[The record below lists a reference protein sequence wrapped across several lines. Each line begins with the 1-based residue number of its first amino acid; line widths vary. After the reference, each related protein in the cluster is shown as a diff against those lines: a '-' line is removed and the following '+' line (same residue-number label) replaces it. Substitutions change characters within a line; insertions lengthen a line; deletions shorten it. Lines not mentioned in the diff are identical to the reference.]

1 MRFLNETAPGHD
13 LTYSDVFMVPGRS
26 AVGSRLD
33 VDLATTDGSGATIP
47 VVTANMTAVSGR
59 RMAETVA
66 RRGGIAMLPQDIPTD
81 VVADVI
87 TWVKSR
93 DLVAETA
100 LTLAPTDTAGDALSL
115 LPKRAHGAVIVV
127 EDGRP
132 VGVATEADCLG
143 VDRFTQLSHVM
154 SADPFTLP
162 AGTPPEQAFSLL
174 HDGRHRLAPVLDA
187 EGRCVGIMTRTGA
200 LRATLYSPAVDASG
214 RLRVGAAIGVN
225 GDVAAK
231 AKLLLDAGADVLVV
245 DTAHGHQE
253 KMICALQAVR
263 ALNPAVPVV
272 AGNVVTAAG
281 VADLRSAGADIVKVG
296 VGPGAMCTTRMMT
309 GVGRP
314 QFSAVLECAAEARRL
329 GASVWADGGV
339 RHPRDVALALAAG
352 ASNVMIGSWFAGT
365 YESPG
370 DTFRSPEGRLY
381 KESFG
386 MASARAVRLRSASDS
401 AFERA
406 RKELFEEGISSAR
419 MYLDQVRP
427 GVEDLI
433 DMIVAGLRSSC
444 TYAGARDLAEFH
456 ERAVVGVQSASGYS
470 EGMPV
475 PTSWLQG
482 GRGVWQGGSGG
493 PRGSGGKGSPQSRGV
508 PGVAPRASSAR
519 RVEPADG
526 SAVGG
531 APERL
536 ELVVPG
542 RAQEPA
548 EFVFQRPAVGSPGG
562 EHHDRPEPVLGDH
575 DVAVSAGHSAEEAEI
590 GRVAVTYAVA
600 AGRAILRHLEPEPVP
615 AGQRG
620 RDRSGR
626 ARAGLPGELGPQRA
640 GSGRLADP
648 RHANGC
654 PHNSGDSPLN
664 MRAQRRGRGMNVQ
677 NTMRGHHAS
686 L

>member
-1 MRFLNETAPGHD
+1 
-13 LTYSDVFMVPGRS
+13 
-26 AVGSRLD
+26 
-33 VDLATTDGSGATIP
+33 
-47 VVTANMTAVSGR
+47 
-59 RMAETVA
+59 
-66 RRGGIAMLPQDIPTD
+66 
-81 VVADVI
+81 
-87 TWVKSR
+87 
-93 DLVAETA
+93 
-100 LTLAPTDTAGDALSL
+100 
-115 LPKRAHGAVIVV
+115 
-127 EDGRP
+127 
-132 VGVATEADCLG
+132 
-143 VDRFTQLSHVM
+143 
-154 SADPFTLP
+154 
-162 AGTPPEQAFSLL
+162 
-174 HDGRHRLAPVLDA
+174 
-187 EGRCVGIMTRTGA
+187 MTRTGA

-225 GDVAAK
+225 GDVAAR

-263 ALNPAVPVV
+263 ALNPVVPVV

-475 PTSWLQG
+475 PTSWLARRG
-482 GRGVWQGGSGG
+482 AEGVWGE
-493 PRGSGGKGSPQSRGV
+493 GSPQDRGV
-508 PGVAPRASSAR
+508 RGSPPGLAQPVALSQRTGAPSAARRNGSSSLSQAVPRSLPSSSSSDPLAAPWEASIMTDLSRSSETMMSPLAPVTALKRPRPGV
-519 RVEPADG
+519 
-526 SAVGG
+526 
-531 APERL
+531 
-536 ELVVPG
+536 
-542 RAQEPA
+542 
-548 EFVFQRPAVGSPGG
+548 
-562 EHHDRPEPVLGDH
+562 
-575 DVAVSAGHSAEEAEI
+575 
-590 GRVAVTYAVA
+590 
-600 AGRAILRHLEPEPVP
+600 
-615 AGQRG
+615 
-620 RDRSGR
+620 
-626 ARAGLPGELGPQRA
+626 
-640 GSGRLADP
+640 
-648 RHANGC
+648 
-654 PHNSGDSPLN
+654 
-664 MRAQRRGRGMNVQ
+664 
-677 NTMRGHHAS
+677 
-686 L
+686 